1 MRYRLR
7 IIDSAGNIAV
17 IDTST
22 RTMLGDLFKV
32 IQTANPELRIRI
44 YEKDKNGLFK
54 PWRG

>member
-32 IQTANPELRIRI
+32 IRIANPELRIRI

>member
-7 IIDSAGNIAV
+7 IIDNAGNIAV

-22 RTMLGDLFKV
+22 RTMLGDLCNV
-32 IQTANPELRIRI
+32 IQAANPELRIRI
-44 YEKDKNGLFK
+44 FEKGKDGLFK